1 MEYYDSQGVEWQV
14 SELPAQ
20 IKDGLRV
27 NPRGI
32 GMIRTKKI
40 KELPITIIDGDRSSR
55 YPKRG
60 EFRKKGI
67 LFLNTANIVQNRLD
81 LTEANY
87 VSSEKFDEIR
97 KGRLQRYDIVMTTR
111 GSIGKVA
118 LFDSNPPAGLI
129 NAQMLILRADGEVL
143 DQKFLFYLFCSDV
156 FQIKLSNFASGSAQ
170 PQLPIVDLKE
180 IEIGVPPLPIQ
191 RKIAAI
197 LGNYDD
203 LIENNT
209 CRIKILEEMAG
220 TIYREWFVDFRFP
233 GHENVRM
240 VDSELGLIPQG
251 WEVKRLDDVVENTK
265 AHVKPGKRL
274 EGLPYVPID
283 CIPRRSIALREHKPY
298 TEAKS
303 SLIAFKRHDILFGAM
318 RSYFHKVVLAPFD
331 GITRQTCFVLRS
343 RNCDDY
349 PFNLFALF
357 QDSTIAYSNNHSTGS
372 TIPYTMWDGAL
383 AIMPIVIPT
392 DRLIQLF
399 SDIVSPMLELIQMLS
414 MRNTILRKNRDLL
427 LPKLISGE
435 LDVSDLD
442 INTDTIQSSERNSA
456 SSDNAIAQ

>member
-1 MEYYDSQGVEWQV
+1 MEYYASQGVEWRV
-14 SELPAQ
+14 SELPVQ

-143 DQKFLFYLFCSDV
+143 DQKFLFYQFCSDD

-180 IEIGVPPLPIQ
+180 IEIGVPPLPTQ

-209 CRIKILEEMAG
+209 RRIKILEEMAG
-220 TIYREWFVDFRFP
+220 TIYREWFVEFRFP
-233 GHENVRM
+233 GHENVKM
-240 VDSELGLIPQG
+240 VESELGLIPQG
-251 WEVKRLDDVVENTK
+251 WEIARLSDVVENTK
-265 AHVKPGKRL
+265 EHVKPGKQL

-283 CIPRRSIALREHKPY
+283 CISRRSIALSQHKPH

-303 SLIAFKRHDILFGAM
+303 SLITFKRNDILFGAM

-343 RNCDDY
+343 RNRKNN
-349 PFNLFALF
+349 PFNLFTTF
-357 QDSTIAYSNNHSTGS
+357 QDSTITYASNHSTGS

-383 AIMPIVIPT
+383 AIMPIVKPP

-399 SDIVSPMLELIQMLS
+399 SEIVGPMLELIQMLS

-435 LDVSDLD
+435 IDVSDLD
-442 INTDTIQSSERNSA
+442 IGADLYCSQEGEKSYA
-456 SSDNAIAQ
+456 A

>member
-1 MEYYDSQGVEWQV
+1 MQRGNWKPYRLDQLGYVGRGRSR
-14 SELPAQ
+14 SRPRNNPALYGGAYPLFETGD
-20 IKDGLRV
+20 IKSADLYLSNPKKTYNEKGLAQSKLW
-27 NPRGI
+27 NPGTVCI
-32 GMIRTKKI
+32 TIAANIAETAILKI
-40 KELPITIIDGDRSSR
+40 KACFPDSVVGFVADLEKADARFIKYYID
-55 YPKRG
+55 
-60 EFRKKGI
+60 F
-67 LFLNTANIVQNRLD
+67 
-81 LTEANY
+81 
-87 VSSEKFDEIR
+87 
-97 KGRLQRYDIVMTTR
+97 
-111 GSIGKVA
+111 
-118 LFDSNPPAGLI
+118 
-129 NAQMLILRADGEVL
+129 
-143 DQKFLFYLFCSDV
+143 
-156 FQIKLSNFASGSAQ
+156 IKLQMQNISHGTTQDNLSVEKLLTF
-170 PQLPIVDLKE
+170 DFFT
-180 IEIGVPPLPIQ
+180 PPLSTQ

-209 CRIKILEEMAG
+209 RRIKILEEMAQ
-220 TIYREWFVDFRFP
+220 TIYREWFVEFRFP
-233 GHENVRM
+233 GHENVKM
-240 VDSELGLIPQG
+240 VESELGLIPQG
-251 WEVKRLDDVVENTK
+251 WEIGQLSDVVENTK
-265 AHVKPGKRL
+265 AHVKPGKQL

-283 CIPRRSIALREHKPY
+283 CIPRRSIALTEYKPY

-303 SLIAFKRHDILFGAM
+303 SLIAFKRNDILFGAM

-343 RNCDDY
+343 RDRKDC
-349 PFNLFALF
+349 PFNLFTTF
-357 QDSTIAYSNNHSTGS
+357 QDSTIAYSSNHSTGS

-383 AIMPIVIPT
+383 AIMPIVKPP

-399 SDIVSPMLELIQMLS
+399 SDIVSPMLELIQKLS